1 MRVDDPNEIAE
12 EELEEGEDDHDHEL
26 DLEAGPKETDAHDRI
41 HKGGE
46 HNEGGESKDQR
57 FIEVGAGRVEDP
69 VRTYLREMGR
79 VHLLSREEEVVI
91 ARRVSAS
98 RESLLREL
106 PKSALVLNSI
116 VEGSLRL
123 QENPRAVRT
132 YFALHSAA
140 ARTGVGDDF
149 HGDDADERHF
159 GLIADEDSSLD
170 AAEDDTDVG
179 IYTDYIATFQKLADI
194 ASQVLSVVGK
204 KRHALAL
211 REPHD
216 HLHSDLEQLYAEAAD
231 AMTET
236 KWNATKQREMTQ
248 IILDDYKEVVA
259 LTRKICDLAVD
270 KGGINR
276 PDFLALFKDGAGCY
290 EKGSN
295 KAWGAFLEN
304 CSSEIEELLGGMES
318 IARRHGWTLED
329 MTAVSKKIRSYVRDM
344 NAAKSE
350 MVEANLRLVISI
362 AKKYTNRGLQFLD
375 LIQEGNIGLMKAV
388 DKFEYDRGFKFSTY
402 ATWWIR
408 QAITRAIADQARTIR
423 IPVHMIETINK
434 LVRVSRAM
442 LHEIGREPTPE
453 ELAEKS
459 AVPLDKVK
467 KVLKIAKEPLSLE
480 SPVGDEEDSELGDF
494 IEDKRTI
501 APLESAVRKS
511 LINVVSVILSYL
523 VPREERVL
531 RMRMGIG
538 GQVDHTLEE
547 VGRQFDVT
555 RERIRQIEAKAIR
568 KISTP
573 KRLSIL
579 RGFIE
584 SV

>member
-1 MRVDDPNEIAE
+1 MSNEDPNEI
-12 EELEEGEDDHDHEL
+12 LDEEGDDLFEVEDVEPGVDQEL
-26 DLEAGPKETDAHDRI
+26 AKKEEDPHDRI
-41 HKGGE
+41 QKGGE
-46 HNEGGESKDQR
+46 HAENVDQKDKFIDVSGGR
-57 FIEVGAGRVEDP
+57 AEDP

-91 ARRVSAS
+91 ARKVSQS
-98 RESLLREL
+98 RENLLREI
-106 PKSALVLNSI
+106 PKSAVVLSEI
-116 VEGSLRL
+116 VEGHLRL

-132 YFALHSAA
+132 YFALHSVSHKP
-140 ARTGVGDDF
+140 GGEEMN
-149 HGDDADERHF
+149 GEDADERHF
-159 GLIADEDSSLD
+159 GLIAEDEMSENLESEEDLGLYSEYITALQGLSECSEACLNMIRKKKKALQNEESIDSFNQEI
-170 AAEDDTDVG
+170 AAMQEE
-179 IYTDYIATFQKLADI
+179 I
-194 ASQVLSVVGK
+194 SQRMV
-204 KRHALAL
+204 
-211 REPHD
+211 
-216 HLHSDLEQLYAEAAD
+216 
-231 AMTET
+231 ET
-236 KWNATKQREMTQ
+236 KWNASKQREMTQ
-248 IILDDYKEVVA
+248 IILDDYKEVVT
-259 LTRKICDLAVD
+259 LTRKICDLAVE
-270 KGGINR
+270 KGGVAR
-276 PDFLALFKDGAGCY
+276 SDFLRLFADGAGLY
-290 EKGSN
+290 SANNGN
-295 KAWGAFLEN
+295 KDWAKFLKV
-304 CSSEIEELLGGMES
+304 CKDEIESLKQGMES
-318 IARRHGWTLED
+318 IARRHGWTFAE
-329 MTAVSKKIRSYVRDM
+329 MSTIAKNVRTHVRDM
-344 NAAKSE
+344 HAAKAE

-459 AVPLDKVK
+459 SVPLDKVK

-501 APLESAVRKS
+501 APLDSAVRKS
-511 LINVVSVILSYL
+511 LINVVSVILAYL

-538 GQVDHTLEE
+538 GQMDHTLEE

-579 RGFIE
+579 RGFVE